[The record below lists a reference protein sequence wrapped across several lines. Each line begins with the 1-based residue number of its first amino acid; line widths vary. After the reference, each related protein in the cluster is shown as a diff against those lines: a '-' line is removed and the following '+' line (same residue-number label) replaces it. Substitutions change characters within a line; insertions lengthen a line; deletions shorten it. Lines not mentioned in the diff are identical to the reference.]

1 MAEQDDWILYP
12 HTRLDNATMEERAR
26 VFYQELDSRRTVRRF
41 SSDPVPQSVIE
52 ACVAAGSTAPSG
64 AHRQPWHFVAV
75 QDPATKTKI
84 RHAAEAEERRNYET
98 RFPDAWKEALEP
110 FGTDA
115 DKPYLE
121 NAPWLIAIF
130 AQNSGPQGKHYYVT
144 ESVGLA
150 TGILI
155 AALHRAGL
163 VCVTHTPSPMKFLK
177 DILERHS
184 NERAYLL
191 LAVGHPSPGVKV
203 PDLERKPLGE
213 VLTVK

>member
-12 HTRLDNATMEERAR
+12 HTRVDDKTMEARAR
-26 VFYQELDSRRTVRRF
+26 SFHEDLEGRRTVRRF
-41 SSDPVPQSVIE
+41 SPDPVPQSVIE

-75 QDPATKTKI
+75 QDPQTKSRI
-84 RHAAEAEERRNYET
+84 REAAEAEERRNYAT
-98 RFPDAWKEALEP
+98 RFPEAWKDALQP

-115 DKPYLE
+115 HKPYLE
-121 NAPWLIAIF
+121 VAPWLIAIF
-130 AQNSGPQGKHYYVT
+130 AQNSGPEGKNYYVT

-150 TGILI
+150 TGMLI

-177 DILERHS
+177 DILERPS
-184 NERAYLL
+184 GERAYLL
-191 LAVGHPSPGVKV
+191 LAVGHPAPGVKV
-203 PDLERKPLGE
+203 PDLQRKALSE
-213 VLTVK
+213 VLTIR